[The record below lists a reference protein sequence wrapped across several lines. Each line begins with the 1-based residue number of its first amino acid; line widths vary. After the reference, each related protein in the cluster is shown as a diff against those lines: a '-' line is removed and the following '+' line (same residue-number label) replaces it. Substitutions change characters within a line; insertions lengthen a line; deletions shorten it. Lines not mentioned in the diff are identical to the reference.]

1 MRISDWSSDVCSS
14 DLRGERAATFCFDP
28 EQARFGFD
36 IMTGGES
43 GKLRTAPVQEATVDQ
58 LAACACGVDGG
69 ADLRI
74 ADLPQSN
81 APGFLVQCCDGKDRL
96 PLAKSEEHTSEL

>member
-1 MRISDWSSDVCSS
+1 
-14 DLRGERAATFCFDP
+14 
-28 EQARFGFD
+28 
-36 IMTGGES
+36 MTGGES

-96 PLAKSEEHTSEL
+96 PLPELIGGMGDRALGRHRMLRASLRPGDRKSTRLNSRHSCAPRMPSTS